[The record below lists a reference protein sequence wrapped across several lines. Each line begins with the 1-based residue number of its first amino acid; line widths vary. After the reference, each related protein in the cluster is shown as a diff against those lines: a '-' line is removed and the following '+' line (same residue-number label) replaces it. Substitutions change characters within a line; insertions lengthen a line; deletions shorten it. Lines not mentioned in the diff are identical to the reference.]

1 MSNDP
6 KLKADLMTFL
16 RENGWSRQI
25 SKDRQVV
32 RFQMTNAGLDKP
44 VNIYFTEKAGAHH
57 RDRIEVEEALTTVR
71 QFYGIP
77 FAELRHRMDTLAR
90 GGSRIGL
97 HPRDFVTSRV
107 PDRYVVD
114 DTIEM
119 QVASSMV
126 AYMKSLV
133 EGAAIAEVELTG
145 SFTNASVRSAK
156 SYVDAC
162 RFGHTFRGSFG
173 FQVECPLHE
182 AVQFDMF
189 EVERPL
195 GRKVSQR
202 IALAM
207 EAVTE
212 AFIRDDISRL
222 TQPSLVTARMC
233 ADLADFL
240 EETGVSSFNL
250 GVAFDAALAIEER
263 SENPEFEVKAASIP
277 MLREAAQRLEPLPE
291 EQQVNVVGRIIEL
304 KAAGIPL
311 AENDDSKR
319 LVTIQWDSDEGRRKV
334 QLELNSQDYA
344 DAIRAHEN
352 GLHVQVKGTL
362 VRRSR
367 RSSLTETGPFKVL
380 D

>member
-1 MSNDP
+1 MSNAP
-6 KLKADLMTFL
+6 KLKEDLMKFL
-16 RENGWSRQI
+16 QENGWSRQI
-25 SKDRQVV
+25 SNDRQVV
-32 RFQMTNAGLDKP
+32 RFQMTGAGLDKP
-44 VNIYFTEKAGAHH
+44 VNIYFTRRASERHLD
-57 RDRIEVEEALTTVR
+57 RDEVEEALITVR
-71 QFYGIP
+71 QYYGIP
-77 FAELRHRMDTLAR
+77 FAELRHRMETLAR
-90 GGSRIGL
+90 GEVRVGL

-119 QVASSMV
+119 SVASSMI

-145 SFTNASVRSAK
+145 TFTSASIRSAK

-173 FQVECPLHE
+173 FQVECPLYE
-182 AVQFDMF
+182 AIQFDMF
-189 EVERPL
+189 EVEKPL
-195 GRKVSQR
+195 GRMISQR

-212 AFIRDDISRL
+212 AFIRNDVSRL

-240 EETGVSSFNL
+240 EETGVSSFSL
-250 GVAFDAALAIEER
+250 GVEFDAALAIEAH
-263 SENPEFEVKAASIP
+263 SPNAEFEVKAASIP
-277 MLREAAQRLEPLPE
+277 MLRDAAQRLEPPPPDE
-291 EQQVNVVGRIIEL
+291 PVNVVGRVIEL

-311 AENDDSKR
+311 AEDDDSKR
-319 LVTIQWDSDEGRRKV
+319 LVTIQWDGDEGRRKV
-334 QLELNSQDYA
+334 QLELSSQDYA
-344 DAIRAHEN
+344 EAIRAHEG

-362 VRRSR
+362 VRKSR
-367 RSSLTETGPFKVL
+367 RSSLTETGQFKVL